1 MKRQPFKLL
10 GVASSLG
17 LFVGI
22 VAALVVLA
30 GSTGRADEQVVR
42 WDIVRLSSGTA
53 FNEGGEASAKATNAS
68 PSQNE
73 TSTITMTGSGTFE
86 VPEKDEEG
94 DDVTGGGTWMITTDA
109 GSIHGTYKVTGVVF
123 WIEAPGTFP
132 FPDNIGNPTDAR
144 AGLAVLRIKYSDGQ
158 RGILV
163 VSCSLVGTPNTVFEG
178 IAASKGFTD
187 FWKAQPPTG
196 TPTTS
201 NANRTLF
208 HVRSEEDDE
217 DDDDEDE

>member
-42 WDIVRLSSGTA
+42 WDIVRFSAGVGNA
-53 FNEGGEASAKATNAS
+53 GGEASAKATSGTN
-68 PSQNE
+68 PDLE

-94 DDVTGGGTWMITTDA
+94 DDVTGGGTWRITATTGGVTTMTA
-109 GSIHGTYKVTGVVF
+109 GTYKVIGVVLWF
-123 WIEAPGTFP
+123 EAPGTFP
-132 FPDNIGNPTDAR
+132 PTLTDNIGNAADAR
-144 AGLAVLRIKYSDGQ
+144 AGLAVLRIKYQDGD

-178 IAASKGFTD
+178 ITASKGFTD
-187 FWKAQPPTG
+187 FWKAQR
-196 TPTTS
+196 
-201 NANRTLF
+201 ANFTLF
-208 HVRSEEDDE
+208 HVMNEEDDE
-217 DDDDEDE
+217 